1 MPLQSLT
8 RAGTRTK
15 HKHTIMKYAFAGDR
29 NIAVSILELL
39 IQEDQKPLALMV
51 SSDKR
56 QTHAAALTALSGLDT
71 SLVFKGKEF
80 TLPQNVETLRSLDL
94 DYIIGIHFPYIIPRQ
109 ILDLPK
115 VGVINLH
122 PAFLPYNKG
131 WHTPS
136 WAIIDGTP
144 YGATLHF
151 MSEKLDAG
159 DIIHQKQLEI
169 APNDTADTLYKKA
182 LLLEYEVFK
191 EALPDLLSL
200 DPPRKKQPG
209 EGTSHSKADLDTI
222 REIKL
227 NEKYNARDFIH
238 LLRGLSTNTDS
249 ESAFFEENG
258 KKYGIKIDI
267 TPLNPT

>member
-1 MPLQSLT
+1 
-8 RAGTRTK
+8 
-15 HKHTIMKYAFAGDR
+15 
-29 NIAVSILELL
+29 
-39 IQEDQKPLALMV
+39 MV

-56 QTHAAALTALSGLDT
+56 QTHAAELTALSDLDA
-71 SLVFKGKEF
+71 SLIFKGKDF
-80 TLPQNVETLRSLDL
+80 TLPHNVAALRSLDL
-94 DYIIGIHFPYIIPRQ
+94 DYIIGIHFPYIIPKQ
-109 ILDLPK
+109 ILDLPR

-169 APNDTADTLYKKA
+169 LPDDTADSLYKRA

-200 DPPRKKQPG
+200 DPPRKKQLA
-209 EGTSHSKADLDTI
+209 EGTSHYKADLDKI

-227 NEKYNARDFIH
+227 DEKYNARDLIN
-238 LLRGLSTNTDS
+238 LLRGLSTNADS

-258 KKYGIKIDI
+258 KKYGIKVDI
-267 TPLNPT
+267 KPSK